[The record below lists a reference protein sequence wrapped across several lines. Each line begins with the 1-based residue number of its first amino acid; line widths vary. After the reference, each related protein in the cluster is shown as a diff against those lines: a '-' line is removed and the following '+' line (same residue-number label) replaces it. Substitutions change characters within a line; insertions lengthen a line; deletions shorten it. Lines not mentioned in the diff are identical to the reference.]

1 MEPLYFE
8 DESRV
13 DDRDRQRSTPVNR
26 LLRIL
31 ELVDGVLLHRLS
43 AALLS
48 EHLTNEVRLIQL
60 RLRLGLPT
68 IARPQFESR
77 VVSLHFSLLLQFVV
91 VGAVRLGALALRRR
105 AALLS
110 LVVHGV
116 VLELF
121 PAVAAAAAVLE
132 ATPITIGLRV
142 FAGFPT
148 CALVGSVFVKMGRAS
163 VILPVVGV
171 EAQVALVVLV
181 AEGTPHRLKVKHVEV
196 GVAFHLLQDGDAEL
210 GLSVSEPAEI
220 SVLTLIEAVWI
231 CLAKL

>member
-68 IARPQFESR
+68 IARPQFEPR

-142 FAGFPT
+142 FAGFPA
-148 CALVGSVFVKMGRAS
+148 CALVRLVFVKMGRAS

-220 SVLTLIEAVWI
+220 SVLTLIESVRI